1 MTEEP
6 DNDSFFGFDKAE
18 DYDDEVVDHRSR
30 WLTVGIIILAII
42 SSVFLG
48 VQGARSLSAA
58 SSHAGYEDRTW
69 VLTGTYKDLT
79 PDLKTKDNVA
89 IYSGKL
95 PVDQQLDNKL
105 FISELG
111 DPLTVHAG
119 EMVEFRGS
127 DAGRVRA
134 DFPQEVDALLATTK
148 DNSLEVIRT
157 GAPGTLK
164 PITAGVVFSER
175 LTGWAYI
182 IGAFVIFAGGI
193 FVSVKI
199 NRRRSVMDDN
209 EY

>member
-48 VQGARSLSAA
+48 IQGERSLSAA
-58 SSHAGYEDRTW
+58 SFHSGYEDRTW

-105 FISELG
+105 FISDLG

-127 DAGRVRA
+127 DVGRVRA
-134 DFPQEVDALLATTK
+134 DFPQEVDALLAKTK

-157 GAPGTLK
+157 GAQGTLK
-164 PITAGVVFSER
+164 PITADVVFSEQ

>member
-30 WLTVGIIILAII
+30 WLTVGIIIIAII

-48 VQGARSLSAA
+48 IQGARSLSAA

-69 VLTGTYKDLT
+69 VLTGAYKDLT

-89 IYSGKL
+89 IYTGKL

-111 DPLTVHAG
+111 DPVTVHAG
-119 EMVEFRGS
+119 EMIEFRGS
-127 DAGRVRA
+127 EAGRVRA
-134 DFPQEVDALLATTK
+134 DFPQEVDALLATTEG
-148 DNSLEVIRT
+148 NSIEVIRT
-157 GAPGTLK
+157 GAKGTLK
-164 PITAGVVFSER
+164 PITAEVVFSER
-175 LTGWAYI
+175 LSGWAYI

-193 FVSVKI
+193 FASVKI
-199 NRRRSVMDDN
+199 NRRRSIVEDD